1 MDNRYR
7 LFRRSWGTYYDF
19 DNLTGQQ
26 FTLKTKDSDVA
37 QELLQTRNEANREP
51 LLNRQKGIAYLEC
64 ADPQVK
70 ERTWQDVMDD
80 LVQMKRG
87 SNRERWDRVVRQEV
101 FTSIRNQLVY
111 ATHPEHFLK
120 VLKSGTV
127 STNVYL
133 RRIHNYALDMGWLPR
148 QVIPKRHWPKIRHK
162 EKRAVTK
169 AEHKAIVAREKNS
182 ERRAFYE
189 LLWHLGG
196 SPSDIAKL
204 EAIDIDCTSQ
214 TASFFR
220 KKSGELALIHF
231 GPQAAKILKLLPAT
245 GPLFPYLQG
254 IRAADRATEFKQRC
268 DGLGLS
274 GISLHS
280 YRYAW
285 AERAKEAGMPER
297 FAMQALG
304 HNSKAVHRAYAKKAL
319 VKVPSLEEYESSA
332 AGKIVPMARV
342 S

>member
-7 LFRRSWGTYYDF
+7 LFRRSWGTYYAF

-26 FTLKTKDSDVA
+26 FTLKTKDPDVA

-70 ERTWQDVMDD
+70 QRTWQHVMVD
-80 LVQMKRG
+80 LVQMKLNA
-87 SNRERWDRVVRQEV
+87 NRERWERAIRQEA
-101 FTSIRNQLVY
+101 FDNIRGQLVY
-111 ATHPEHFLK
+111 ATLPEQFLK

-148 QVIPKRHWPKIRHK
+148 QVIPRRHWPKVRHK
-162 EKRAVTK
+162 EKRAITK
-169 AEHKAIVAREKNS
+169 KEHDAIIAREKNP
-182 ERRAFYE
+182 EKKAFYAM
-189 LLWHLGG
+189 LWHLGG
-196 SPSDIAKL
+196 SQSDIAKL
-204 EAIDIDCTSQ
+204 DGTDIDWTSQ

-220 KKSGELALIHF
+220 KKSGELSLIRF
-231 GPQAAKILKLLPAT
+231 GPQAAEILKSLPHT
-245 GPLFPYLQG
+245 GPLFPYLRR

-268 DGLGLS
+268 DGLAIS

-297 FAMQALG
+297 FAMLTIQKLFIE
-304 HNSKAVHRAYAKKAL
+304 RMPRRRL
-319 VKVPSLEEYESSA
+319 
-332 AGKIVPMARV
+332 
-342 S
+342 